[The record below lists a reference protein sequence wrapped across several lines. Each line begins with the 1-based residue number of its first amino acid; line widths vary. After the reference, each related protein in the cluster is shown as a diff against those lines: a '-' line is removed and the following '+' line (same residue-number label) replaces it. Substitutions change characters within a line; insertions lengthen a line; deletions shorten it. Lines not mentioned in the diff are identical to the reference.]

1 MPKVRRVRSLSFDQS
16 RASPYP
22 CTSKDEDANKPR
34 SPLGS
39 VDDVKE
45 WEETRCP
52 ICMEHPHNAVLLK
65 CSSYEKGC
73 RPYMCN
79 TSYRHSNCLDQF
91 CKSSEPYSSTA
102 LLQEIPLTSNASRR
116 ISAEQALPGQTR
128 PCGSPM
134 QANLACPLCRGD
146 VFGYIVIG
154 PARQYMNTKV
164 RSCSSETCDFSGTYS
179 ELRKHA
185 RSEHPSV
192 RPSEVDPSRQRDWT
206 RLEQERD
213 LDDVLSLVQPG
224 FTEGGIEDPSD
235 DFDSLMAS
243 FFSTMFHSIEIVFFT
258 RLLDASR
265 DREQSH
271 NRRSDRMSR
280 SYNDVGTSSGTRRSN
295 NFHESNPHAR
305 RLRWRSWRPDNDAET
320 VPPTRPNYE
329 AGTIPTTGRNSNSFQ
344 DRVPHELPSY
354 LMKCSQGFKFNL
366 FRLRIKVEN
375 VALDWEN
382 NDADSFS

>member
-1 MPKVRRVRSLSFDQS
+1 MPKVRRVRSSFDRS

-22 CTSKDEDANKPR
+22 CTSKDKDDNPSKPR
-34 SPLGS
+34 SPLES
-39 VDDVKE
+39 VDDMKE
-45 WEETRCP
+45 WEDNRCP

-65 CSSYEKGC
+65 CSSHEKGC

-91 CKSSEPYSSTA
+91 CKSSDPYSSIA

-116 ISAEQALPGQTR
+116 ISEQQSLPGHTR
-128 PCGSPM
+128 PCASPM
-134 QANLACPLCRGD
+134 QEKLMCPLCRGD
-146 VFGYIVIG
+146 VFGYMVIG

-192 RPSEVDPSRQRDWT
+192 RPSEVDPKRQHDWT
-206 RLEQERD
+206 RLERERD

-224 FTEGGIEDPSD
+224 FAEGSSIEDSSD
-235 DFDSLMAS
+235 DFFNSWMAS
-243 FFSTMFHSIEIVFFT
+243 FFSTMFRSIEIVLVT

-271 NRRSDRMSR
+271 NRISDRMSR
-280 SYNDVGTSSGTRRSN
+280 SYHDFNTSSGTRRSN
-295 NFHESNPHAR
+295 NFHESHPRAR
-305 RLRWRSWRPDNDAET
+305 RLRWRAPRPTHEAET
-320 VPPTRPNYE
+320 NPANRPNYE
-329 AGTIPTTGRNSNSFQ
+329 VGTNPATRRNSNSFQ
-344 DRVPHELPSY
+344 DRAAHGRGLHWRNQRWSSY
-354 LMKCSQGFKFNL
+354 
-366 FRLRIKVEN
+366 
-375 VALDWEN
+375 N
-382 NDADSFS
+382 NQR